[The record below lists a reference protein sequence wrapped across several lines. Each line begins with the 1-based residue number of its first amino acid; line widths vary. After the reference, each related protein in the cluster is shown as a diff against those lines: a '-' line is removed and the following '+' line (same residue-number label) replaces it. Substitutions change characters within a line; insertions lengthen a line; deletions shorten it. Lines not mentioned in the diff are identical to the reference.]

1 MAFKLNDSDNYEPI
15 EIWLSKDKTPIAFE
29 NKVQEL
35 LELEAFATREEA
47 EDYVARYPIEL
58 ELYYEKFYGLF
69 AVESGAVENGEVQS
83 PYTGCFGEKCDD

>member
-15 EIWLSKDKTPIAFE
+15 EIWLPKDKTPIAFE

-47 EDYVARYPIEL
+47 EDYVTRHPMEL

-69 AVESGAVENGEVQS
+69 RGKV
-83 PYTGCFGEKCDD
+83 